1 MKTILSEIRNFRKL
15 VKLNEQNE
23 NDVNVALIGDELV
36 NNLMG
41 NDFLIIPELVSE
53 NMTIDKLISLL
64 SKTKQQNGID
74 HVFLSIGLE
83 DNFINKKNI
92 PFLVDELKETFPNA
106 KINIIK
112 SIIGNDYFY
121 GGEEVSDYKQ
131 LESNMDSFYNAFKQ
145 NGLDIIGEF
154 NHVSDGLGMSNEK
167 LLNIKKEISKSL
179 FQDVTDIGVTT
190 SVNNTLS
197 PSFDVENVDISG
209 DDVTDFDTIYEFLNR
224 FEEMWKSGNV
234 YDIKSGSSFKPD
246 IEQIQ
251 IALNFLD
258 DTNDLEI
265 TGKYDTDTQE
275 AIYNFQQENR
285 LPENGICDSETLE
298 SMFFELKIKGFDDRD
313 LSMFLSELGMVISKV
328 EDVFLNGTVN
338 IVGGLDG
345 EQKGNIDIMIDYMNN
360 MGITNPYTQ
369 IGILSVIGKE
379 SGFIPKNEYCYDETS
394 NSRLRTLFGNRL
406 TEYNDKELSELK
418 TDCPEFFDVIYGKD
432 ATDELGWDT
441 GNSEKGDGYKYRGRG
456 FNQVTFK
463 SSYEKYGSMVGED
476 LVGNPDRL
484 NDPSVAAKVAV
495 AFFTDGDTS
504 LPEFDNINDS
514 VEYFTNKNAG
524 GLANNQNHGS
534 AMDQSRNF
542 EVTP

>member
-154 NHVSDGLGMSNEK
+154 NYVSDGLGMSNEK
-167 LLNIKKEISKSL
+167 ILNIKKEISKSL

-197 PSFDVENVDISG
+197 PSFDTENVDISG

-251 IALNFLD
+251 NALNFLD
-258 DTNDLEI
+258 ETNDL
-265 TGKYDTDTQE
+265 
-275 AIYNFQQENR
+275 
-285 LPENGICDSETLE
+285 
-298 SMFFELKIKGFDDRD
+298 
-313 LSMFLSELGMVISKV
+313 
-328 EDVFLNGTVN
+328 
-338 IVGGLDG
+338 
-345 EQKGNIDIMIDYMNN
+345 
-360 MGITNPYTQ
+360 
-369 IGILSVIGKE
+369 
-379 SGFIPKNEYCYDETS
+379 
-394 NSRLRTLFGNRL
+394 
-406 TEYNDKELSELK
+406 
-418 TDCPEFFDVIYGKD
+418 
-432 ATDELGWDT
+432 
-441 GNSEKGDGYKYRGRG
+441 
-456 FNQVTFK
+456 
-463 SSYEKYGSMVGED
+463 
-476 LVGNPDRL
+476 
-484 NDPSVAAKVAV
+484 
-495 AFFTDGDTS
+495 
-504 LPEFDNINDS
+504 
-514 VEYFTNKNAG
+514 
-524 GLANNQNHGS
+524 
-534 AMDQSRNF
+534 
-542 EVTP
+542 